1 MTVVLQMLQFVCN
14 VEKKRSM
21 GIVIRQ
27 SIKGTVI
34 NYIGAFIG
42 FLTTFFIQTRFLSAE
57 EIGLLSVIYE
67 AGMFVTALAMLGTNS
82 SAVRFFPFFKGK
94 GKNNNGFFFYL
105 LLFPFIGCIV
115 FIPLYIILHTPVSN
129 YFSKNSA
136 LFIDYYNW
144 IIPLILFLTYWLIFE
159 TYAQLQLRIAIPK
172 FIREIGL
179 RVFLL
184 VLYLLY
190 GFNILDLNGLVLG
203 YIGVYGLCAIWCFW
217 YISKIGTVSL
227 RHNSTDIDKPLRWQV
242 AKYTAYLI
250 IGAIGGTIV
259 GRLDLFMV
267 SAQLGLDYA
276 GVYRIAFYIVAIIGI
291 PTQSISTIAGP
302 VASEMLSK
310 ENFAGANILYQ
321 KVALHQFVAGS
332 LIFLFIW
339 INIDNIFSIIP
350 NGEVYKAGKWV
361 VFFMSLAKLVE
372 VTLIFGGTLVSYSK
386 YYYWGLYFTF
396 FITAI
401 TIVSNNLLI
410 PIWGMVGAAIAT
422 MLTTLLTYGVQQL
435 LIFWKI
441 KGNPYTFAL
450 LKQVGILAVLY
461 GINCLLP
468 TVTNPWFDCI
478 YRSIILGGLALILLY
493 IFRVSEEMNDLIKSV
508 LRIK

>member
-1 MTVVLQMLQFVCN
+1 
-14 VEKKRSM
+14 M

-27 SIKGTVI
+27 SIKGTFI
-34 NYIGAFIG
+34 NYVGAFLG
-42 FLTTFFIQTRFLSAE
+42 FLTTFFVQTRFLSAE

-67 AGMFVTALAMLGTNS
+67 AGMFIAALAMLGTNS
-82 SAVRFFPFFKGK
+82 SAVRFFPYFKGK
-94 GKNNNGFFFYL
+94 GTNNNGFFFYL

-115 FIPLYIILHTPVSN
+115 FIPLYLILHTPVTD

-136 LFIDYYNW
+136 LFVDYYNW
-144 IIPLILFLTYWLIFE
+144 IIPLILFLTYWFIFE

-179 RVFLL
+179 RVFFLG
-184 VLYLLY
+184 LYLLY
-190 GFNILDLNGLVLG
+190 GFNVLDLNGLVIG
-203 YIGVYGLCAIWCFW
+203 YITVYGICALWCFW
-217 YISKIGTVSL
+217 YISKIGNVSL
-227 RHNSTDIDKPLRWQV
+227 KHDFSNIDKPLRWQV

-310 ENFAGANILYQ
+310 ENFNDANILYQ

-361 VFFMSLAKLVE
+361 VFFMALAKLVE
-372 VTLIFGGTLVSYSK
+372 VTLNFGGTLISYSR

-396 FITAI
+396 FITGI

-410 PIWGMVGAAIAT
+410 PIWGMTGAAIAT
-422 MLTTLLTYGVQQL
+422 MLTTMLTYGVQQL

-441 KGNPYTFAL
+441 KGNPYTLGL
-450 LKQVGILAVLY
+450 LKQIIILAILY
-461 GINCLLP
+461 GINYLLP
-468 TVTNPWFDCI
+468 TISNPWFDCI
-478 YRSIILGGLALILLY
+478 YRSILLGGFAIILLY
-493 IFRVSEEMNDLIKSV
+493 ILRVSEEVNILIKSL
-508 LRIK
+508 LRIE

>member
-1 MTVVLQMLQFVCN
+1 
-14 VEKKRSM
+14 
-21 GIVIRQ
+21 
-27 SIKGTVI
+27 
-34 NYIGAFIG
+34 
-42 FLTTFFIQTRFLSAE
+42 
-57 EIGLLSVIYE
+57 
-67 AGMFVTALAMLGTNS
+67 
-82 SAVRFFPFFKGK
+82 
-94 GKNNNGFFFYL
+94 
-105 LLFPFIGCIV
+105 
-115 FIPLYIILHTPVSN
+115 
-129 YFSKNSA
+129 
-136 LFIDYYNW
+136 
-144 IIPLILFLTYWLIFE
+144 
-159 TYAQLQLRIAIPK
+159 
-172 FIREIGL
+172 
-179 RVFLL
+179 
-184 VLYLLY
+184 
-190 GFNILDLNGLVLG
+190 
-203 YIGVYGLCAIWCFW
+203 
-217 YISKIGTVSL
+217 
-227 RHNSTDIDKPLRWQV
+227 
-242 AKYTAYLI
+242 
-250 IGAIGGTIV
+250 
-259 GRLDLFMV
+259 
-267 SAQLGLDYA
+267 
-276 GVYRIAFYIVAIIGI
+276 
-291 PTQSISTIAGP
+291 
-302 VASEMLSK
+302 MLSK

>member
-1 MTVVLQMLQFVCN
+1 
-14 VEKKRSM
+14 M

-27 SIKGTVI
+27 SIKGTFI
-34 NYIGAFIG
+34 NYVGAFLG
-42 FLTTFFIQTRFLSAE
+42 FLTTFFVQTRFLSAE

-67 AGMFVTALAMLGTNS
+67 AGMFVGALAMLGTNS
-82 SAVRFFPFFKGK
+82 SAVRFFPYFNGK
-94 GKNNNGFFFYL
+94 GTNNNGFFFYL
-105 LLFPFIGCIV
+105 LLFPFIGCII
-115 FIPLYIILHTPVSN
+115 FIPLYIILHTPIIN

-136 LFIDYYNW
+136 LFVDYYNW
-144 IIPLILFLTYWLIFE
+144 IIPLVLFLTYWFIFE

-179 RVFLL
+179 RVFFLI
-184 VLYLLY
+184 LYLLY
-190 GFNILDLNGLVLG
+190 GFHVIDLNELVAG
-203 YIGVYGLCAIWCFW
+203 YISVYGICALWCFW
-217 YISKIGTVSL
+217 YISKIGNVSL
-227 RHNSTDIDKPLRWQV
+227 KHDFSAVDKPLRWQV

-250 IGAIGGTIV
+250 VGAIGGTIV

-310 ENFAGANILYQ
+310 ENFSGANHLYQ

-339 INIDNIFSIIP
+339 INIDNIFTMIP
-350 NGEVYKAGKWV
+350 NGDIYKAGKWV
-361 VFFMSLAKLVE
+361 VFFMALAKLVE
-372 VTLIFGGTLVSYSK
+372 VTLSFGGTLVSYSR

-401 TIVSNNLLI
+401 TIVLNNWLI
-410 PIWGMVGAAIAT
+410 PIWGMTGAAIAT

-450 LKQVGILAVLY
+450 LKQIGILIMLY
-461 GINCLLP
+461 GVNFLLP
-468 TVTNPWFDCI
+468 AVSNPWFDCI
-478 YRSIILGGLALILLY
+478 YRSIILGGLALVLLY
-493 IFRVSEEMNDLIKSV
+493 LFKVSEEVNGLIKNV

>member
-1 MTVVLQMLQFVCN
+1 
-14 VEKKRSM
+14 M

-27 SIKGTVI
+27 SIKGTFI
-34 NYIGAFIG
+34 NYVGAFLG
-42 FLTTFFIQTRFLSAE
+42 FLTTFFVQTRFLSAE

-67 AGMFVTALAMLGTNS
+67 AGMFVAALALLGTNS
-82 SAVRFFPFFKGK
+82 SAVRFFPYFKGK
-94 GKNNNGFFFYL
+94 GKKNNGFFFYL
-105 LLFPFIGCIV
+105 LLFPFIGCLV
-115 FIPLYIILHTPVSN
+115 FIPLYIILHTPVSE

-136 LFIDYYNW
+136 LFVDYYNW
-144 IIPLILFLTYWLIFE
+144 VVPLVLFLSYWFIFE

-179 RVFLL
+179 RVFFL

-190 GFNILDLNGLVLG
+190 GFKILSLNSLIIG
-203 YIGVYGLCAIWCFW
+203 YISVYGICALWCFW

-227 RHNSTDIDKPLRWQV
+227 KHDFSAVDKPLRWQV

-276 GVYRIAFYIVAIIGI
+276 GVYRIAFYIVAIIAI
-291 PTQSISTIAGP
+291 PTQSISAIAGP
-302 VASEMLSK
+302 VASELLSN
-310 ENFAGANILYQ
+310 ENFSGANVLYK

-350 NGEVYKAGKWV
+350 NGEIYKAGKWV
-361 VFFMSLAKLVE
+361 VFFMSIAKLIE
-372 VTLIFGGTLVSYSK
+372 VTLIFGGTLISYSR

-401 TIVSNNLLI
+401 TIISNNLLI

-422 MLTTLLTYGVQQL
+422 MLTTFFTYGVQQL

-450 LKQVGILAVLY
+450 LKQIGILIVLY
-461 GINCLLP
+461 GINYLLP
-468 TVTNPWFDCI
+468 TINNPWFDCI
-478 YRSIILGGLALILLY
+478 YRSVILGGLAIIMLY
-493 IFRVSEEMNDLIKSV
+493 LFKISEEVNGLIKKV
-508 LRIK
+508 LRIR